1 MIQNENAGVRR
12 IAGNFKII
20 AIVCLIPIVF
30 QMRKNACKEITFDVK
45 LTGYSAVALLFRY
58 SIIQY
63 CYELSN
69 EILGILAAQEA
80 AKLC

>member
-20 AIVCLIPIVF
+20 AIVSLIPIVF
-30 QMRKNACKEITFDVK
+30 QMRKNACREISFDVK
-45 LTGYSAVALLFRY
+45 LTVYSGVVLLFIY

-69 EILGILAAQEA
+69 EILGILAS
-80 AKLC
+80 